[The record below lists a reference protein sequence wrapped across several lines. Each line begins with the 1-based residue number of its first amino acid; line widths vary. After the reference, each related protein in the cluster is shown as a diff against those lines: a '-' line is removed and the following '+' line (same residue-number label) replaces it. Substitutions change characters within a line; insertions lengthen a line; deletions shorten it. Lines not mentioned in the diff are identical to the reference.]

1 MCNPQFVE
9 ASILSSQMHQQHK
22 MFPRVFRHKM
32 HYFRRVSS
40 QLEEWRLRSAGVA
53 SRIGTASFSSKSEM
67 YRRGALTSM
76 SISRRD
82 ESSRAARCRSM
93 VVVSSMTRWRVE
105 NWDCDCARLVSV
117 NGGGMVTEKAS
128 IGQKAREKKK
138 WWQPPKPLSKIYF
151 HPKKC
156 KVQNWGRMFC
166 RRQRD
171 PQLFGWMAMDL
182 DTVQTGK
189 LRVTPVRV
197 DAKENGRR

>member
-76 SISRRD
+76 STSRRD

-93 VVVSSMTRWRVE
+93 VVISSMTRWRVE
-105 NWDCDCARLVSV
+105 NCDCDCEILVSA
-117 NGGGMVTEKAS
+117 NGVECGGVWLL
-128 IGQKAREKKK
+128 KKH
-138 WWQPPKPLSKIYF
+138 QS
-151 HPKKC
+151 
-156 KVQNWGRMFC
+156 GR
-166 RRQRD
+166 
-171 PQLFGWMAMDL
+171 
-182 DTVQTGK
+182 K
-189 LRVTPVRV
+189 H
-197 DAKENGRR
+197 AKRKSGGNHQSH